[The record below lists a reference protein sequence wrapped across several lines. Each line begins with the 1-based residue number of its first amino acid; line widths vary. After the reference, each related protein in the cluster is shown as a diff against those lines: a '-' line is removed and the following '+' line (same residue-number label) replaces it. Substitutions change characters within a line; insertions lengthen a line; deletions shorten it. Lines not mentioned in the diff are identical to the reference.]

1 MRTEQ
6 SAVGCSVPL
15 RDLSPTPAFRISSF
29 VPVTHSSNSFY
40 SLDLTS
46 SSLSSPSPGLSSSPM
61 SPLQVNQNPYRWD
74 WICCEADHGS
84 SSSTTITSSSYVSLS
99 DDMSDFPIDRDIEM
113 GAPSTSSSTSGSAA
127 WKAAFPPIIR
137 NASELTAVDVP
148 IDVIPCEDEACSAP
162 VLCCEDEECQAIEKE
177 GGGKVR
183 QMTMLDP
190 NLNPAALARRAHEQS
205 CSQCHPIAS
214 HADMTP
220 PACCDPTCLSQQEE
234 GRGIV
239 AMTGAKQMTAQET
252 SGNIGDQ
259 TELGM
264 YQCTDEECK
273 ILAAYV
279 SR

>member
-1 MRTEQ
+1 M
-6 SAVGCSVPL
+6 
-15 RDLSPTPAFRISSF
+15 
-29 VPVTHSSNSFY
+29 
-40 SLDLTS
+40 
-46 SSLSSPSPGLSSSPM
+46 
-61 SPLQVNQNPYRWD
+61 
-74 WICCEADHGS
+74 
-84 SSSTTITSSSYVSLS
+84 
-99 DDMSDFPIDRDIEM
+99 
-113 GAPSTSSSTSGSAA
+113 
-127 WKAAFPPIIR
+127 
-137 NASELTAVDVP
+137 DVP

-252 SGNIGDQ
+252 SGNIGGQ